1 MGLRSERGL
10 TTTETVI
17 AAALCGVLFV
27 AGLGIGGAFDS
38 ESSGPPAEPPVAS
51 SPAGTEWTGEPT
63 SEELAAL
70 SQATAGPEEGAG
82 TEREAA
88 RQGAVAGAAATGA
101 ILAQQA
107 KAREA
112 AAQRAAYWAA
122 AGTAINSLHG
132 LAVRMEQLRN
142 AEQVRRSQALLRR
155 LQARTLFALGRLRQM
170 QVNAQRRKLG
180 SQLVAGIGQALDQSL
195 SQTER
200 ALGAA
205 TAKAANQAARE
216 LSRTGASLN
225 RILARAEAFYI
236 GAAQAA
242 VGGNEATAEA
252 QLDQLESTAGQLE
265 G

>member
-1 MGLRSERGL
+1 MRSERGL
-10 TTTETVI
+10 TTSETVI
-17 AAALCGVLFV
+17 AAALCAVLFV

-38 ESSGPPAEPPVAS
+38 ESSGPPAEPPTTSSAPAS
-51 SPAGTEWTGEPT
+51 PTATWTGEPT

-70 SQATAGPEEGAG
+70 SQATASAG
-82 TEREAA
+82 EAAAESEAA
-88 RQGAVAGAAATGA
+88 RKGVAAGAAATEA

-107 KAREA
+107 KARDA

-132 LAVRMEQLRN
+132 LAARMERLRS
-142 AEQVRRSQALLRR
+142 AEQVKRNQALLRR

-170 QVNAQRRKLG
+170 QVNSQRRKLAAL
-180 SQLVAGIGQALDQSL
+180 LVAGIDRALDRSL
-195 SQTER
+195 SQAER

-205 TAKAANQAARE
+205 TATAASQAARE

-225 RILARAEAFYI
+225 RTLARAESFYI

-242 VGGNEATAEA
+242 IGGNEAVTEE
-252 QLDQLESTAGQLE
+252 QLDRLEDTAGQL
-265 G
+265 